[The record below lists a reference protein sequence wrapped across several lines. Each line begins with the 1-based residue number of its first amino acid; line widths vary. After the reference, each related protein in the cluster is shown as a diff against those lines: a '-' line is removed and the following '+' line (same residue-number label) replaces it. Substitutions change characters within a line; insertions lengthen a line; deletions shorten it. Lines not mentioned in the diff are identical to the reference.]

1 MSLFSDIV
9 NVWWNEVK
17 QMFSDLGVIIFII
30 GLPLGYPLLYY
41 YVYSTEVARDV
52 PVAVVDESMSALSR
66 DFIRRL
72 DASPEAAVVAKCADM
87 TEAQDLMARGEVF
100 GVIRVPRSFSKDLQ
114 QGRQTRIGAYTDV
127 SSMIYY
133 KSILLPCSNI
143 SLAMNKEIKIVDMAQ
158 QMTDRE
164 VEIAKAPIDYQHV
177 QLFNPQGGYASFLMP
192 PILMLIL
199 QQAMVLG
206 VGMSMGRMR
215 ERNGGLALYAGMP
228 GYENPLAIVVGK
240 VCAIFPVFLVMAIYM
255 YLAVTCGFSL
265 PNLTHYW
272 TWIAFIVPYLLACTC
287 FSIVCSFL
295 IYRRED
301 SLLLFVFMSVP
312 LLFLS
317 GVSWPSVSIPEV
329 WKFVS
334 WIFPS
339 TFGLNAHIKISSLGA
354 DLSTVGYE
362 ISCIWVQ
369 LAAYFALACIL
380 QRFQKTHA
388 DKFKKPSAAIERL
401 MPAEEKDVKR

>member
-228 GYENPLAIVVGK
+228 GYDNPLAIVVGK

-317 GVSWPSVSIPEV
+317 GVSWPSVSIPVV

-362 ISCIWVQ
+362 MSCIWVQ

>member
-1 MSLFSDIV
+1 
-9 NVWWNEVK
+9 
-17 QMFSDLGVIIFII
+17 MFSDLGVIIFII

-215 ERNGGLALYAGMP
+215 ERNGGLALYAGMS
-228 GYENPLAIVVGK
+228 GYDNPLAIVVGK

-255 YLAVTCGFSL
+255 YMAVTCGFSL

-317 GVSWPSVSIPEV
+317 GVSWPSVSIPVV

-334 WIFPS
+334 WVFPS

-362 ISCIWVQ
+362 MSCIWVQ

>member
-228 GYENPLAIVVGK
+228 GYDNPLAIVVGK

-255 YLAVTCGFSL
+255 YMAVTCGFSL

-317 GVSWPSVSIPEV
+317 GVSWPSVSIPVV